1 MTIKKFQGKTQEE
14 ATEKA
19 RQELGAGAVVMNVK
33 EIKPKGLFNFFKGS
47 TFEVTAAIEEKE
59 QFLNAVQMAAMQQKK
74 IENINLAADE
84 KISIP
89 LPAEKTVEPAPSY
102 QRPVTPEKEVVVNKS
117 ESDIEKK
124 LENLS
129 NILEKK
135 LSEDG
140 AREAEMPVTPKAS
153 PKNLE
158 NFKFMKMLYRTML
171 NNDVNEKY
179 VNQIL
184 DEAEKVTNSGS
195 NVDIIHSN
203 QNQKKI

>member
-89 LPAEKTVEPAPSY
+89 LPAEKTVEPAPPISV
-102 QRPVTPEKEVVVNKS
+102 R
-117 ESDIEKK
+117 
-124 LENLS
+124 
-129 NILEKK
+129 
-135 LSEDG
+135 
-140 AREAEMPVTPKAS
+140 
-153 PKNLE
+153 
-158 NFKFMKMLYRTML
+158 
-171 NNDVNEKY
+171 
-179 VNQIL
+179 
-184 DEAEKVTNSGS
+184 
-195 NVDIIHSN
+195 
-203 QNQKKI
+203 